1 MHANAHVIRDALVAI
16 VVGTGVGTTAALW
29 MPREQAA
36 RSSPV
41 VVSSPAAPAEGPSTR
56 AVAGTAG
63 VERKP
68 AADAARIGIPSV
80 HVEDR
85 DARAPHAAAV
95 AAAAAVS
102 PQPEAVAEPPVASA
116 RAPAPRA
123 ADAEIDVNGA
133 RALAQRA
140 DVMALIAMR
149 ERVAAR
155 AQEPGGQQSAAA
167 IKQQLEQLDRYLAD
181 ARARRL
187 LLDAQEFRK
196 ASEKR

>member
-1 MHANAHVIRDALVAI
+1 MHANAHVIRDAVVAI
-16 VVGTGVGTTAALW
+16 VVGSGIGTTAALW

-36 RSSPV
+36 RSSRAV
-41 VVSSPAAPAEGPSTR
+41 ASAPAAPAEAPSTR
-56 AVAGTAG
+56 AVTGTAG
-63 VERKP
+63 VQGKT
-68 AADAARIGIPSV
+68 AADTSRIGIPAV

-85 DARAPHAAAV
+85 DAAPRTAAV
-95 AAAAAVS
+95 AAAAAVPPPS
-102 PQPEAVAEPPVASA
+102 ATVAAPQVASA
-116 RAPAPRA
+116 RASAPRA
-123 ADAEIDVNGA
+123 ADAEIDFNEA
-133 RALAQRA
+133 RTLAQRA

-155 AQEPGGQQSAAA
+155 AQEPGAQQSAAA

>member
-1 MHANAHVIRDALVAI
+1 MHANAHVIRDAVVAI
-16 VVGTGVGTTAALW
+16 VVGTGIGTTAALW

-36 RSSPV
+36 RSSPAV
-41 VVSSPAAPAEGPSTR
+41 ASAPAAPAEAPSTR
-56 AVAGTAG
+56 AVTGTAG
-63 VERKP
+63 VQGKP
-68 AADAARIGIPSV
+68 AADTSRIGIPAV

-85 DARAPHAAAV
+85 DAAAPRTAAV
-95 AAAAAVS
+95 AAAAAVPPPS
-102 PQPEAVAEPPVASA
+102 ATVAEPQVASA
-116 RAPAPRA
+116 RASAPRV
-123 ADAEIDVNGA
+123 ADAEIDFNAA
-133 RALAQRA
+133 RTLAQRA

-155 AQEPGGQQSAAA
+155 AQEPGAQQSAAA

>member
-1 MHANAHVIRDALVAI
+1 MHANAHVIRDAVVAI
-16 VVGTGVGTTAALW
+16 VVGTGIGTTAALW

-36 RSSPV
+36 RSSPAV
-41 VVSSPAAPAEGPSTR
+41 AAAPAEAPSTR
-56 AVAGTAG
+56 AVTGTAG
-63 VERKP
+63 VQGKT
-68 AADAARIGIPSV
+68 AADTSRIGIPAV

-85 DARAPHAAAV
+85 DAGAPRTAAV
-95 AAAAAVS
+95 AAAAAVPPPS
-102 PQPEAVAEPPVASA
+102 ATVAEPQVASA
-116 RAPAPRA
+116 RASAPRV
-123 ADAEIDVNGA
+123 ADAEIDFNAA
-133 RALAQRA
+133 RTLAQRA

-155 AQEPGGQQSAAA
+155 AQEPGAQQSAAA